1 MDDEIAGRRWS
12 DDFDLDDPAYGDVFN
27 EVADQLVA
35 QCPVAHSRAGY
46 YVVNRHDDILRVL
59 QDWQTFSSADGIIG
73 AVRAPEQPLFKPNE
87 TDPPEHTQLRGALTR
102 FFTAAAVLQHEAGI
116 RAIAQRLMD
125 AFAHLGQVDVVKHYA
140 DPLPPIAFCQVV
152 AHMPA
157 EDMDFLQRV
166 FTDAITGPLEMRG
179 VNWVKGQDYL
189 AALLEQRKREPRQ
202 DDIVDAI
209 LHFEFPDGQP
219 YSDSDRAGSLAQ
231 IVAAGAT
238 TTGAVIA
245 GALYHLA
252 SNVDDRR
259 RLQTN
264 PSLIPRAV
272 EEFLRVYVSAPNN
285 GRRVMRDVEIA
296 GTALRGPHDGK
307 KGDYIIYNLG
317 GANRDP
323 SLFKDP
329 GKTDIT
335 RSPNRHLSFAAG
347 THRCLGLHLARLN
360 LRIAIEAFIT
370 RFADFA
376 LAPGFEPRYLGGITR
391 SLRELPLL
399 FEPCAGT

>member
-1 MDDEIAGRRWS
+1 MDHEIAGRRWH

-27 EVADQLVA
+27 EVADHLVA
-35 QCPVAHSRAGY
+35 HCPVAHSRAGY
-46 YVVNRHDDILRVL
+46 YVVNRYDDILHVL

-102 FFTAAAVLQHEAGI
+102 FFTASAVLAHQPGI
-116 RAIAQRLMD
+116 RAIADRLID
-125 AFAHLGQVDVVKHYA
+125 EFIDLGRVEVVKKYA

-157 EDMDFLQRV
+157 EDMDFLQQV
-166 FTDAITGPLEMRG
+166 FTDAITGPLETRG
-179 VNWVKGQDYL
+179 INWVKGQDYL
-189 AALLEQRKREPRQ
+189 ATLLERRKFEARQ

-209 LHFEFPDGQP
+209 LYFEFPDGRP
-219 YSDSDRAGSLAQ
+219 YGDSERAGSLAQ

-252 SNVDDRR
+252 THNDDRR
-259 RLQTN
+259 RLQTD

-296 GTALRGPHDGK
+296 GTALRGPHDGE

-317 GANRDP
+317 GGNRDP
-323 SLFKDP
+323 SMFKNPDT
-329 GKTDIT
+329 TDIART
-335 RSPNRHLSFAAG
+335 PNRHLSFAAG

-370 RFADFA
+370 RIRDFS

-391 SLRELPLL
+391 SLRELPLI
-399 FEPCAGT
+399 FEPRHLE